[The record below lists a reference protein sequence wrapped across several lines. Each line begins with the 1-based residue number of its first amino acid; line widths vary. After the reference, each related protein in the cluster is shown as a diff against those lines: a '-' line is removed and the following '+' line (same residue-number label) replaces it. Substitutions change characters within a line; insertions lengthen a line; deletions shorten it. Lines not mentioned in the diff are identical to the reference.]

1 LLAATSTRLQ
11 SCDMDLDGR
20 HGASSSDEDAYEP
33 EPDQEGDDDDDDYE
47 LSGSEDG
54 VKRKTGCERC
64 RKQRGAAVSQAIT
77 RDVITPV
84 SPTRCSFCYR
94 AFIDE
99 AREATAQGRLR
110 QDQIVA
116 LGR

>member
-1 LLAATSTRLQ
+1 
-11 SCDMDLDGR
+11 MDLDGR

-47 LSGSEDG
+47 LSGSDDG

-64 RKQRGAAVSQAIT
+64 RQRRDAAVGPAIIV
-77 RDVITPV
+77 DAIAPV
-84 SPTRCSFCYR
+84 SATRCSFCCR
-94 AFIDE
+94 AFVHE